1 MIVQVLSGVEYLHS
15 IGVSHRDIKPSNI
28 LLDHNNNVKI
38 SDFGLGSFFSPYN
51 QLNTPCGSPCF
62 AAPEVIEGVSYKPEP
77 ADLWG
82 VGVTLYY
89 FLTGRLPFDEQ
100 TKSELYAKIDA
111 CRYDIPSYVSRAA
124 AGLIRKILVR
134 DPSKRPTISS
144 LWSDDWISK
153 HNNNALQPG
162 SKY

>member
-1 MIVQVLSGVEYLHS
+1 MIIQVLSGVEYLHS

-38 SDFGLGSFFSPYN
+38 SDFGLGSFFSPHN

-62 AAPEVIEGVSYKPEP
+62 AAPEVIEGVSYRPEP

-89 FLTGRLPFDEQ
+89 FLTGRLPFDE
-100 TKSELYAKIDA
+100 
-111 CRYDIPSYVSRAA
+111 
-124 AGLIRKILVR
+124 
-134 DPSKRPTISS
+134 
-144 LWSDDWISK
+144 
-153 HNNNALQPG
+153 
-162 SKY
+162 